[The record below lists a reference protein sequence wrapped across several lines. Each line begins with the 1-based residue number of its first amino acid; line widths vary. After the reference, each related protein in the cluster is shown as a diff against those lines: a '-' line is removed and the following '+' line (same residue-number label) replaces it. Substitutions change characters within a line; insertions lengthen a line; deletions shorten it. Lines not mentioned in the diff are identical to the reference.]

1 MSIISVY
8 NKWITLSAGV
18 LAVLSAMV
26 SCDSHNVPIKSIPEI
41 IIADNMERIP
51 LEKFDSLFNFSRY
64 IIPQLTDKS
73 ILDKIN
79 KVYFFDDKL
88 YVMHGNSTI
97 SMFDSI
103 GRFVRNYSYIGQ
115 GPGEYISA
123 EDFDI
128 NENAIFILSRN
139 KIYKYNLNGDFINVV
154 ELDNAAQSLC
164 LLSEGIALN
173 NGFGYGSKIT
183 KSNNSYSYVG
193 KGPTVNAIE
202 FNKTLLGNSFVNNNL
217 VGKFFSDG
225 KTNFTYFPFND
236 TIYRIVSSNGRIA
249 PLVSL
254 KIGNRKR
261 NINKETSVEEVR
273 RIKNSGV
280 AKSIYSTYKFGD
292 KILFSYSSDGRP
304 KIALISLDGDVLMN
318 GCQGDDSRGLPVFL
332 SDLHSNKNYDEVLSI
347 VPSSLLKDIASDKEN
362 LTDYPI
368 LKRISQSITEEGN
381 PVFVFYKI
389 KF

>member
-1 MSIISVY
+1 MSLISVY

-103 GRFVRNYSYIGQ
+103 GRFIRNYSYIGQ

-139 KIYKYNLNGDFINVV
+139 KIYKYNLNGDFIDVV
-154 ELDNAAQSLC
+154 ELDNAAQSL
-164 LLSEGIALN
+164 
-173 NGFGYGSKIT
+173 F
-183 KSNNSYSYVG
+183 
-193 KGPTVNAIE
+193 
-202 FNKTLLGNSFVNNNL
+202 
-217 VGKFFSDG
+217 
-225 KTNFTYFPFND
+225 
-236 TIYRIVSSNGRIA
+236 
-249 PLVSL
+249 
-254 KIGNRKR
+254 
-261 NINKETSVEEVR
+261 R
-273 RIKNSGV
+273 RHC
-280 AKSIYSTYKFGD
+280 T
-292 KILFSYSSDGRP
+292 
-304 KIALISLDGDVLMN
+304 
-318 GCQGDDSRGLPVFL
+318 
-332 SDLHSNKNYDEVLSI
+332 
-347 VPSSLLKDIASDKEN
+347 
-362 LTDYPI
+362 
-368 LKRISQSITEEGN
+368 
-381 PVFVFYKI
+381 
-389 KF
+389 